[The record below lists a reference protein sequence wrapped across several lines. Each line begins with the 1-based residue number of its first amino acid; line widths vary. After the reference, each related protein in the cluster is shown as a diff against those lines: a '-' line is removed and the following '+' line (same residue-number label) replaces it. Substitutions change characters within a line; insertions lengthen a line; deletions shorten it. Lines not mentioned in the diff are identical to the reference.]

1 MQIVSWGDDLHEMTT
16 PIFWGNKKS
25 ISKSAESF
33 SQGAE
38 SFWGFFFVC
47 NSFALKVT
55 FSSKRHFLS
64 KKGLINCF
72 MVLIRS

>member
-25 ISKSAESF
+25 ISKSAEIF

-38 SFWGFFFVC
+38 RLFFLLLLLYVIH
-47 NSFALKVT
+47 LKAP
-55 FSSKRHFLS
+55 FSSKIDIFYPR
-64 KKGLINCF
+64 KVYINCF
-72 MVLIRS
+72 MVVI

>member
-38 SFWGFFFVC
+38 FFF
-47 NSFALKVT
+47 
-55 FSSKRHFLS
+55 FL
-64 KKGLINCF
+64 LYVIH
-72 MVLIRS
+72 LL